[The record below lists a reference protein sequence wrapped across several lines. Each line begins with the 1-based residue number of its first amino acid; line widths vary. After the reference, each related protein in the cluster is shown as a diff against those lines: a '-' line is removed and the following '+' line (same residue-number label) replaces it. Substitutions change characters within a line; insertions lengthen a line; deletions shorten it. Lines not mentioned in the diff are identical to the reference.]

1 MAARFGTDGIR
12 GAAGTELTT
21 DLVRAIGAAAVAAL
35 GHDTLFLVAR
45 DTRESGPTFEAAV
58 ADGIVGAGGNA
69 ALLGVLPTPGLA
81 AACAATG
88 AAGVMISA
96 SHNPYSDNGVKLF
109 ESGGRKLRDETE
121 AAVETAL
128 EHALSDS
135 TADRATDTM
144 PSGTVTTVPGAVDDY
159 VAHLVDAV
167 GGGTPFAGVRVV
179 LDCANGAASL
189 AAPAALRALG
199 ASVDVLNADPDGT
212 NINAGCGSTY
222 PEVVAAEVLA
232 RGAAAGLAF
241 DGDADRIVAVD
252 ETGAIVDGDHLLAI
266 LAIDLDARGRLRNR
280 AIATTVMANLGLT
293 RALGSRGIDV
303 IVTPVGDRH
312 VLAAMEDHDLV
323 LGGEQSGH
331 IIEADH
337 AVTGDGP
344 LTGILLLDAMVRS
357 GSSLSEL
364 AGVVTKYPQV
374 LRSVR
379 VADRPGLDAAASFWA
394 AVAAAETELG
404 SDGRVLVRPSGTE
417 PVVRVMVE
425 APDEPTAQRIT
436 DDLCTALDAALGSG
450 RPNLNEVLA
459 AAGND
464 SGGSVELEDV
474 VRTIREDRDRR

>member
-1 MAARFGTDGIR
+1 VAARFGTDGIR

-21 DLVRAIGAAAVAAL
+21 ALVRAIGAAAVGAL
-35 GHDTLFLVAR
+35 GHDVAFLVAR
-45 DTRESGPTFEAAV
+45 DTRESGPTFEAEIA
-58 ADGIVGAGGNA
+58 AGITGAGGNA

-109 ESGGRKLRDETE
+109 EPGGRKLRDETE
-121 AAVETAL
+121 AAVEAAL
-128 EHALSDS
+128 ADALDDVGPGAGPG
-135 TADRATDTM
+135 TGVNAV

-159 VAHLVDAV
+159 IAHLVDAV

-179 LDCANGAASL
+179 VDCANGAASQC
-189 AAPAALRALG
+189 APAALRALG
-199 ASVDVLNADPDGT
+199 ASVDVLHADPNGT
-212 NINAGCGSTY
+212 NINAQCGSTY

-232 RGAAAGLAF
+232 RDAAVGLAF

-252 ETGAIVDGDHLLAI
+252 ETGTIVDGDHILAI
-266 LAIDLDARGRLRNR
+266 LAIDLDARGMLRNR
-280 AIATTVMANLGLT
+280 AIVTTVMANLGLT
-293 RALGSRGIDV
+293 RALAPRGIDV

-331 IIEADH
+331 IIESDH

-344 LTGILLLDAMVRS
+344 LTGILMLDAMVRS

-364 AGVVTKYPQV
+364 AAVVTKYPQV
-374 LRSVR
+374 LVNVSVGSR
-379 VADRPGLDAAASFWA
+379 DDLDDAAPFWV

-404 SDGRVLVRPSGTE
+404 GDGRVLVRPSGTE
-417 PVVRVMVE
+417 PLIRIMVE
-425 APDEPTAQRIT
+425 APTAATASRIADE
-436 DDLCTALDAALGSG
+436 LAA
-450 RPNLNEVLA
+450 VLA
-459 AAGND
+459 EAPGT
-464 SGGSVELEDV
+464 
-474 VRTIREDRDRR
+474 R